1 MNVMSEKSC
10 DSCEVPFIKL
20 SPYAVIPS
28 YAHEYDAGMDICA
41 SEDVLILPG
50 ETKLVPTG
58 LAAAIPE
65 GYEGQIRPRSGI
77 SLKTMIRIPNSTG
90 TIDSGYRDQ
99 ISIIIHNASFLS
111 SSGIASDPI
120 TLDEKS
126 NLHGPYLIRRGDKI
140 AQIVFARVTHAV
152 ISEVHSLEGIGVDRK
167 GGFGSTGIKA

>member
-1 MNVMSEKSC
+1 MNEIIC
-10 DSCEVPFIKL
+10 DTCMVPFVRL
-20 SPYAVIPS
+20 SPFSILPS

-77 SLKTMIRIPNSTG
+77 SLRTMIRIPNSPG

-99 ISIIIHNASFLS
+99 ISIIMHNASFL
-111 SSGIASDPI
+111 AVTQTDKEPI
-120 TLDEKS
+120 TLDER
-126 NLHGPYLIRRGDKI
+126 NNRHGIYLIRRGDKI
-140 AQIVFARVTHAV
+140 AQVIFARVARAT
-152 ISEVHSLEGIGVDRK
+152 ISEVNSLDGIGIDRK
-167 GGFGSTGIKA
+167 GGFGSTGIQSL